1 MTTEMQGVPLE
12 IAIFYFHYIISI
24 YLFGS
29 SNMTLDT
36 KNRYLYCTIIIVVYC
51 VSVAFEHPLDIDL
64 PARPC
69 GAVLA
74 AACYREPWQWG

>member
-1 MTTEMQGVPLE
+1 M
-12 IAIFYFHYIISI
+12 
-24 YLFGS
+24 
-29 SNMTLDT
+29 NLDT
-36 KNRYLYCTIIIVVYC
+36 KNRYLYYTIIIVVYR